1 MKNTNLSPVGY
12 LCIGHC
18 CHDLVGGG
26 HILGGTAAYAGLV
39 AQRLGLN
46 VGILTSVGP
55 EFEFSRVFEEHGVQ
69 FCSKTA
75 QKTTVFE
82 NIYHS
87 DIRTQFLHE
96 RAETLYP
103 ADVPEVW
110 KTAGIVQFCPIA
122 DEVDFSLLRA
132 FPGALTAATIQG
144 WLRRWDEKGKVSP
157 KAMDWQQLVSVD
169 IIVMSDADIAG
180 FESAIPEIASCVRV
194 LVITQGAHGAR
205 VFCNGSELFFP
216 SFPVQET
223 DATGAGD
230 VFATAFILKYAE
242 KKDIT
247 EASSFAHVAA
257 SFVVEGVGIN
267 NMDALGKIQERLE
280 KYQSLISKHDL
291 HR

>member
-46 VGILTSVGP
+46 AGILTSVGP
-55 EFEFSRVFEEHGVQ
+55 EFEFSRVFDEHGVQ

-75 QKTTVFE
+75 KKTTVFE

-87 DIRTQFLHE
+87 DIRTQYLHE

-132 FPGALTAATIQG
+132 FPDALTAATIQG
-144 WLRRWDEKGKVSP
+144 WLRRWDEHGKVSP
-157 KAMDWQQLVSVD
+157 KIMDWRQLAPVD

-194 LVITQGAHGAR
+194 LAITQGAHGAR
-205 VFCNGSELFFP
+205 VFYNGSESFFP
-216 SFPVQET
+216 SFPVKET

-242 KKDIT
+242 KKDIAV
-247 EASSFAHVAA
+247 ASAFAHVAA
-257 SFVVEGVGIN
+257 SFVVEGVGIDN
-267 NMDALGKIQERLE
+267 LNAMEMIDARLE
-280 KYQSLISKHDL
+280 QYSLTLKL
-291 HR
+291 NA